1 MKGAQYLAYPP
12 VVAGGP
18 RANTIHY
25 TNNDQL
31 INDGHMVLMDAGC
44 QYYGYTSD
52 VTRCWPINGRFSP
65 AQLEAYEAVLDVQ
78 LDLIRFCQ
86 ELPTLD
92 NLFQRMCR
100 QLGRN
105 LTELGFG
112 KSKNAACLERIQ
124 MAYSFCPHHVSH
136 YLGLDVHDTARIK
149 RNLPLQPGMVITIE
163 PGLYVDVNQSLA
175 PSRYHG
181 IGLRIEDDILIT
193 ESGAVEVLTASCP
206 KTVED
211 IEMAVQLE

>member
-1 MKGAQYLAYPP
+1 MSISESELWATVEYHSRMKGAQYLAYPP

-124 MAYSFCPHHVSH
+124 VPTHHPIRS
-136 YLGLDVHDTARIK
+136 
-149 RNLPLQPGMVITIE
+149 PIT
-163 PGLYVDVNQSLA
+163 VNVFFL
-175 PSRYHG
+175 
-181 IGLRIEDDILIT
+181 
-193 ESGAVEVLTASCP
+193 C
-206 KTVED
+206 K
-211 IEMAVQLE
+211 